1 MRYKNLLAAGVAV
14 TAIAAMPAF
23 AQDAGKSPNVAVVAA
38 ADDQTGSAPAATAG
52 QDDPNDIIITARQ
65 RSESLKNVP
74 IAVTAL
80 TGDELKDR
88 QVNTVKDIA
97 ALSRVASPGDSG
109 GSAPDSHRLPLT
121 TDPERP

>member
-23 AQDAGKSPNVAVVAA
+23 AQDAGKAPNVAVAA
-38 ADDQTGSAPAATAG
+38 ATDDQTGGAPAATAG

-74 IAVTAL
+74 IGTSKIFASSERRLAPTRFAPFSYFWTCWKL
-80 TGDELKDR
+80 TLR
-88 QVNTVKDIA
+88 
-97 ALSRVASPGDSG
+97 R
-109 GSAPDSHRLPLT
+109 
-121 TDPERP
+121 RPTSS